1 MIRSDCVH
9 FRGETPCSYKRLC
22 DGCPHLRP
30 FGTKILII
38 KRAAMGDV
46 LRTTALLPGLKR
58 AYPDST
64 VFWAVDEESRDL
76 LRNNPLVD
84 RVILFTPESVFPLLA
99 MAFDVLVCLDKD
111 PAATALATKVSCPRK
126 LGFGLN
132 EYGQLTIFNAA
143 AEFAYRLGV
152 DDNLKFR
159 ENRRTYQEIA
169 AEAIEIPFAEDPYI
183 LVLDEDDRSSAQE
196 FFSRRRI
203 GARRPKVGLNTG
215 SGTKFETKQWP
226 PAYYRSLIRLLT
238 AKLRAEVFL
247 LGGRRE
253 TAMNRALARAVP
265 AHVHNTG
272 NAHPLREFAG
282 FVEAMDV
289 VVSSDSLGMHI
300 AIALGRKVVALF
312 GSTCPQEISL
322 YGRGA
327 KLFAGTDCAP
337 CYKATC
343 EEMTCMK
350 AISPGQVFQEVR
362 RLL

>member
-9 FRGETPCSYKRLC
+9 FRGETPCRFKRLC

-30 FGTKILII
+30 FGTKVLII

-64 VFWAVDEESRDL
+64 VFWVVDEESRDL
-76 LRNNPLVD
+76 LRNNPFVD
-84 RVILFTPESVFPLLA
+84 RIVSFDPEAVFPLLA
-99 MAFDVLVCLDKD
+99 MSFDVLVCLDKD
-111 PAATALATKVSCPRK
+111 PAATALATKIACPRK

-132 EYGQLTIFNAA
+132 EHGQLTTFNTA
-143 AEFAYRLGV
+143 AEYAYRLGV
-152 DDNLKFR
+152 DDDLKFR

-169 AEAIEIPFAEDPYI
+169 AETAEITYADDPYI
-183 LVLDEDDRSSAQE
+183 FVLDEDDRRAARD
-196 FFSRRRI
+196 FFRRRRR
-203 GARRPKVGLNTG
+203 GGRRPKIGLNTG
-215 SGTKFETKQWP
+215 AGTKFETKQWP

-238 AKLRAEVFL
+238 SKLRTDVYL
-247 LGGRRE
+247 LGGSRE
-253 TAMNRALARAVP
+253 TTMNRALAGTVP
-265 AHVHNTG
+265 EHVHNTG

-282 FVEAMDV
+282 FVEAMDIV
-289 VVSSDSLGMHI
+289 VTSDSLGMHI

-327 KLFAGTDCAP
+327 KLFAGTECAP

-350 AISPGQVFQEVR
+350 AIPPQQVFEEVR

>member
-9 FRGETPCSYKRLC
+9 FRGETPCRYKRLC
-22 DGCPHLRP
+22 DGCPHVRA
-30 FGTKILII
+30 FGTKVLII

-64 VFWAVDEESRDL
+64 IFWAVDEESRDL
-76 LRNNPLVD
+76 LRNNPFVD
-84 RVILFTPESVFPLLA
+84 RIVPFNPEAVFPLLA
-99 MAFDVLVCLDKD
+99 MSFDVLVCLDKD
-111 PAATALATKVSCPRK
+111 PAATALAAKISCPRK

-132 EYGQLTIFNAA
+132 EHGQLTIFNAA
-143 AEFAYRLGV
+143 AEYAYRLGV
-152 DDNLKFR
+152 DDDLKFR
-159 ENRRTYQEIA
+159 ENLRTYQEIA
-169 AEAIEIPFAEDPYI
+169 AETVEIPYADDPYI
-183 LVLDEDDRSSAQE
+183 FVLDDDDRRAARD
-196 FFSRRRI
+196 FFRRHRS
-203 GARRPKVGLNTG
+203 GGRRPKVGLNTG

-226 PAYYRSLIRLLT
+226 PAYYRALIRLLT
-238 AKLRAEVFL
+238 SKLRSDVFL

-253 TAMNRALARAVP
+253 TAMNRALARTVP

-272 NAHPLREFAG
+272 NAHSLREFAG
-282 FVEAMDV
+282 FVEAMDI

-322 YGRGA
+322 YGRGV

-343 EEMTCMK
+343 KEMTCMK
-350 AISPGQVFQEVR
+350 AIPPKQVFEEVR

>member
-1 MIRSDCVH
+1 MIRGDCVH
-9 FRGETPCSYKRLC
+9 FRGETPCRFKRLC
-22 DGCPHLRP
+22 DGCPHVRP
-30 FGTKILII
+30 FGAKILVI

-64 VFWAVDEESRDL
+64 IFWAVDEESRDL
-76 LRNNPLVD
+76 LRNNPYVD
-84 RVILFTPESVFPLLA
+84 RVVPFTPESVFPLLA
-99 MAFDVLVCLDKD
+99 MSFDVLICLDKD
-111 PAATALATKVSCPRK
+111 PAATALAMKVPSPRK

-132 EYGQLTIFNAA
+132 EHGQLTTLNAA
-143 AEFAYRLGV
+143 ADYAYRLGV
-152 DDNLKFR
+152 DDDLKFR

-169 AEAIEIPFAEDPYI
+169 AEAVEVPYADDPYVF
-183 LVLDEDDRSSAQE
+183 VLDEEDRHAARD
-196 FFSRRRI
+196 FFRRRRI
-203 GARRPKVGLNTG
+203 GTRRPNIGLNTG
-215 SGTKFETKQWP
+215 AGTKFETKQWP
-226 PAYYRSLIRLLT
+226 PAYYRSLIRRLVGT
-238 AKLRAEVFL
+238 LRANVFL

-253 TAMNRALARAVP
+253 TGMNRALARAVP
-265 AHVHNTG
+265 SHVFNTG
-272 NAHPLREFAG
+272 NDHPLREFAG

-322 YGRGA
+322 YGRGV

-337 CYKATC
+337 CYKAAC
-343 EEMTCMK
+343 PDMTCMT
-350 AISPGQVFQEVR
+350 AISPERVFEEVR